1 MPSPRI
7 IATSASNALAAA
19 LAATLMAACLAGP
32 ALAQQARTGAGY
44 VANLSGPLF
53 ALKADGTRRVLST
66 RSEIHSGDTLI
77 TEDRT
82 YARVRFSDTSEVT
95 LRPSTQL
102 KIENYSF
109 DRAEPENDN
118 SLFRLFKGALRTVTG
133 LIGRRGNRDAYR
145 MNTATATIGIRGTV
159 YGVTVCV
166 PGSCGD
172 QPPGTYVNVIDG
184 SVGIAPAVPTVPGAP
199 PVPPPAQV
207 VLAAGQFGYVPP
219 TGPATQL
226 PGDPGVGTFAP
237 PASFVQRPDAP
248 PPTAQLV
255 PGTPASKPVG
265 GPASGECE
273 VR

>member
-1 MPSPRI
+1 MGARV
-7 IATSASNALAAA
+7 AA
-19 LAATLMAACLAGP
+19 LAATLIAACVAGP
-32 ALAQQARTGAGY
+32 ALSQPAQSGAGY

-66 RSEIHSGDTLI
+66 RSVVSSGDTLI
-77 TEDRT
+77 TEDKT

-109 DRAEPENDN
+109 NRAEPASDN

-133 LIGRRGNRDAYR
+133 LIGKRGNRDAYR

-166 PGSCGD
+166 PGTCGGA
-172 QPPGTYVNVIDG
+172 PPGTYVNVIDG
-184 SVGIAPAVPTVPGAP
+184 SVGIAPAVAPVVPGQP
-199 PVPPPAQV
+199 PVPPPTAQV

-219 TGPATQL
+219 AGPPVQL
-226 PGDPGVGTFAP
+226 PGDPNVGTFAP
-237 PASFVQRPDAP
+237 PTSFIQRPDAP
-248 PPTAQLV
+248 PPTAQV
-255 PGTPASKPVG
+255 TPGTPASRPVG